1 MRANIL
7 TALSRL
13 RASPARYFLDNASG
27 VAAVEMAFIAPV
39 ALTLLCVGFA
49 GGQTLNLNHK
59 VVLAAHSTTDLVA
72 RSIYIQDPNNPQGEL
87 LGYTALDADIAFSQL
102 IMYPDANGTLTEVMS
117 ELEVNTGNNTGVVV
131 WSRPSPGAT
140 GLPIGTV
147 ITLDPSYSA
156 TGANYLL
163 YGQVT
168 YTFQPLGGLLS
179 LPPITL
185 SSTETLTI
193 RNAPQIDLDPNS

>member
-1 MRANIL
+1 L
-7 TALSRL
+7 TAFSRPL
-13 RASPARYFLDNASG
+13 AAAARCFLGDASG

-39 ALTLLCVGFA
+39 AITLLFVGFA

-72 RSIYIQDPNNPQGEL
+72 RSIYIQDSNNPKAEL
-87 LGYTALDADIAFSQL
+87 LAQSALDADIAFSQL

-117 ELEVNTGNNTGVVV
+117 ELQVNKGNNTGVVV

-140 GLPIGTV
+140 ALPIGTV
-147 ITLDPSYSA
+147 VTLDPSYSA
-156 TGANYLL
+156 TGADYLL

-193 RNAPQIDLDPNS
+193 RNAPQIDIDPNS

>member
-1 MRANIL
+1 L
-7 TALSRL
+7 TAFSRPL
-13 RASPARYFLDNASG
+13 ASAARCFLGDASG

-39 ALTLLCVGFA
+39 AITLLFVGFA

-72 RSIYIQDPNNPQGEL
+72 RSIYIQDSNNPKAEL
-87 LGYTALDADIAFSQL
+87 LAQSALDADIAFSQL

-117 ELEVNTGNNTGVVV
+117 ELQVNKGNNTGVVV

-140 GLPIGTV
+140 ALPIGTV
-147 ITLDPSYSA
+147 VTLDPSYSA
-156 TGANYLL
+156 TGADYLL

-193 RNAPQIDLDPNS
+193 RNAPQIDIDPNS

>member
-1 MRANIL
+1 L
-7 TALSRL
+7 TAFSRPL
-13 RASPARYFLDNASG
+13 ASAARCFLGNASG

-39 ALTLLCVGFA
+39 AITLLFVGFA

-72 RSIYIQDPNNPQGEL
+72 RSIYIQDSNNPKAEL
-87 LGYTALDADIAFSQL
+87 LAQSALDADIAFSQL

-117 ELEVNTGNNTGVVV
+117 ELQVNTGNNTGVVV
-131 WSRPSPGAT
+131 WSRASPGAT
-140 GLPIGTV
+140 KLPNGTV

-156 TGANYLL
+156 TGAAYLL

-193 RNAPQIDLDPNS
+193 RNAPQIDIDPNS

>member
-1 MRANIL
+1 LA
-7 TALSRL
+7 AFSRPL
-13 RASPARYFLDNASG
+13 AYAVRCFLDNASG

-39 ALTLLCVGFA
+39 AITLLFVGFA

-72 RSIYIQDPNNPQGEL
+72 RTIYIQDPNNPQGEL
-87 LGYTALDADIAFSQL
+87 LAQSALDADIAFSQL

-117 ELEVNTGNNTGVVV
+117 ELQVNTANNTGVVI
-131 WSRPSPGAT
+131 WSEASPGAT
-140 GLPIGTV
+140 KLPLNTV

-156 TGANYLL
+156 AGAGFLL
-163 YGQVT
+163 YSQVT

-193 RNAPQIDLDPNS
+193 RNAPQIDIQWGA

>member
-1 MRANIL
+1 L
-7 TALSRL
+7 TAFSRPL
-13 RASPARYFLDNASG
+13 TSAARRFLGNSSG

-39 ALTLLCVGFA
+39 AITLLFVGFA

-72 RSIYIQDPNNPQGEL
+72 RSIYIQDTNNPKAEL
-87 LGYTALDADIAFSQL
+87 LALSALQADIAFSQL

-117 ELEVNTGNNTGVVV
+117 ELEVNKGNNTGVVV
-131 WSRPSPGAT
+131 WSYPSAGGTA
-140 GLPIGTV
+140 LPIGTV

-156 TGANYLL
+156 TGADYLL

-193 RNAPQIDLDPNS
+193 RNAPQIDIDPNS